1 MEVGDFGQQ
10 EVADKSFWMQAFS
23 GGPQWRKDMKM
34 SRRGLLDRAVAL
46 VLDQRGPRKPGLV
59 KHLRGCPEADEF
71 GMAPMEWRKGRQGI
85 VSGNTQ
91 ESHRR
96 QA

>member
-1 MEVGDFGQQ
+1 M
-10 EVADKSFWMQAFS
+10 
-23 GGPQWRKDMKM
+23 
-34 SRRGLLDRAVAL
+34 AL
-46 VLDQRGPRKPGLV
+46 VLGQRGPRKPGLV

-71 GMAPMEWRKGRQGI
+71 GTAPMEWRKERQGI

-96 QA
+96 QT